1 MHKALFCRDVQTLW
15 KPWLI
20 FSAILTM
27 YTVVIISMF
36 DPSLG
41 ESLNLMM
48 ESMPELF
55 SAFGMNNP
63 GATLLDFIANYLYGF
78 LLICLPLVM
87 ELIMVNILMTR
98 YLDRGAMAWLLASP
112 NSRTKI
118 AFTQA
123 AALVAAVLVQMAYI
137 TAVGIIFAQ
146 ISFGGELDIGRFLY
160 LNVGLFGLHLF
171 LSGLCFLGS
180 CLFQEGRYA
189 LGFGGGLG
197 ILFVLFQ
204 MLSQV
209 GEEAEFLKY
218 LTPLTVFDPKALAMG
233 ETVWPSILALYLGG
247 AALYG
252 IGIFFFGKKDLSL

>member
-27 YTVVIISMF
+27 YIVIIISMF

-118 AFTQA
+118 ASTQA
-123 AALVAAVLVQMAYI
+123 AALV
-137 TAVGIIFAQ
+137 
-146 ISFGGELDIGRFLY
+146 
-160 LNVGLFGLHLF
+160 
-171 LSGLCFLGS
+171 
-180 CLFQEGRYA
+180 
-189 LGFGGGLG
+189 
-197 ILFVLFQ
+197 
-204 MLSQV
+204 
-209 GEEAEFLKY
+209 
-218 LTPLTVFDPKALAMG
+218 
-233 ETVWPSILALYLGG
+233 
-247 AALYG
+247 
-252 IGIFFFGKKDLSL
+252 LSLIHI

>member
-1 MHKALFCRDVQTLW
+1 MHKVLFCRNVQTLW
-15 KPWLI
+15 KPWMI
-20 FSAILTM
+20 FSAIMTM
-27 YTVVIISMF
+27 YLAVIVSMF

-48 ESMPELF
+48 ESMPQLF

-63 GATLLDFIANYLYGF
+63 GATLLDFMANYLYGF

-87 ELIMVNILMTR
+87 ELVMVNTLMVR

-118 AFTQA
+118 AATQA
-123 AALVAAVLVQMAYI
+123 MSLVLAVLMQMGYI
-137 TAVGIIFAQ
+137 TAAGVILAEVF
-146 ISFGGELDIGRFLY
+146 FPGELAIGRFVL

-171 LSGLCFLGS
+171 LSGLCFFGS

-197 ILFVLFQ
+197 ILAVLLQ

-209 GEEAEFLKY
+209 GEKAEFLKY
-218 LTPLTVFDPKALAMG
+218 LTPLTLFDPKALAAG
-233 ETVWPSILALYLGG
+233 ERVWPSILALYLGG
-247 AALYG
+247 VVLYG
-252 IGIFFFGKKDLSL
+252 AGVAIFCRKDLSL